1 MSQHEPSIENEL
13 LETLKTTWAL
23 YPDLRLTQ
31 LIVNAIN
38 PTVPYSEIFYV
49 EDSQLIAKL
58 KQLHPQPKNED

>member
-1 MSQHEPSIENEL
+1 MSQHEPSIEHEL

-38 PTVPYSEIFYV
+38 PTEPCSEVFYV
-49 EDSQLIAKL
+49 EDSHLIEKL
-58 KQLHPQPKNED
+58 KQLHP